1 MNQISNNLVLI
12 ESLLDLSQQE
22 PHSSISIHTAVGFLI
37 ILLLTL
43 LQVRGQSSGDPFQ
56 THGATISAFVIAIFF
71 YATALAVISQLT
83 PNTRY
88 LPILWHVCII
98 FGVLACGL
106 LLRIIVPPFGLL
118 ILVLWVCTS
127 LLLLYDSQ
135 ILQSFSEA
143 TTNAFNTIS
152 EATSNAFDK
161 LCVWFQDSFQ
171 SMRQEASGPFNSSS
185 MPAANSTKTSGEN
198 GGFECSMRIA
208 RSISYV
214 PMFP

>member
-1 MNQISNNLVLI
+1 IA
-12 ESLLDLSQQE
+12 
-22 PHSSISIHTAVGFLI
+22 IHTAVGFLI

-56 THGATISAFVIAIFF
+56 THGATMSAFVIAIFV
-71 YATALAVISQLT
+71 YATALAVTSQLT

-88 LPILWHVCII
+88 LPILRHVCII
-98 FGVLACGL
+98 FGALACGL
-106 LLRIIVPPFGLL
+106 LLRIIVPPFGLLILVLGLL

-152 EATSNAFDK
+152 EATSNAFNK

-171 SMRQEASGPFNSSS
+171 SLRQEASRPFYSSS
-185 MPAANSTKTSGEN
+185 MPAANSTETSGEN
-198 GGFECSMRIA
+198 GGN
-208 RSISYV
+208 
-214 PMFP
+214 

>member
-1 MNQISNNLVLI
+1 MENRLSNLRP
-12 ESLLDLSQQE
+12 EPDSQLE
-22 PHSSISIHTAVGFLI
+22 PHSSIAIHTAVGFLI

-56 THGATISAFVIAIFF
+56 THGATMLAFVIAIFV
-71 YATALAVISQLT
+71 YATALAVTSQLT

-88 LPILWHVCII
+88 LPILRHVCII
-98 FGVLACGL
+98 FGALACGL
-106 LLRIIVPPFGLL
+106 LLRIIVPPFGLLILVLGLL

-143 TTNAFNTIS
+143 T
-152 EATSNAFDK
+152 SNAFKK

-171 SMRQEASGPFNSSS
+171 SLRQEASRPFNSS
-185 MPAANSTKTSGEN
+185 
-198 GGFECSMRIA
+198 
-208 RSISYV
+208 
-214 PMFP
+214 